1 METHTD
7 QSTIALGMTFG
18 SGPEM
23 SGTPESRLAD
33 PNQVI
38 ADLQRQV
45 AECKAELDQRP
56 PNMMHCGA
64 NLSDGRP
71 CIKVSATHWIFFQRY
86 WHPGGKSI
94 VGRASDHYRPAT
106 IVRVPKEC
114 QAIKGLFAA
123 AAWLALVPGTESRR

>member
-86 WHPGGKSI
+86 WHPGGE
-94 VGRASDHYRPAT
+94 VYRGPDERPLPTSDNRSVT
-106 IVRVPKEC
+106 
-114 QAIKGLFAA
+114 
-123 AAWLALVPGTESRR
+123 

>member
-1 METHTD
+1 
-7 QSTIALGMTFG
+7 
-18 SGPEM
+18 
-23 SGTPESRLAD
+23 
-33 PNQVI
+33 
-38 ADLQRQV
+38 
-45 AECKAELDQRP
+45 
-56 PNMMHCGA
+56 MMYCGA
-64 NLSDGRP
+64 NLSIRESSRPRSGRVSRAFDTSP
-71 CIKVSATHWIFFQRY
+71 MSGVFYHPNGRACIKVSATHSIFFQRY